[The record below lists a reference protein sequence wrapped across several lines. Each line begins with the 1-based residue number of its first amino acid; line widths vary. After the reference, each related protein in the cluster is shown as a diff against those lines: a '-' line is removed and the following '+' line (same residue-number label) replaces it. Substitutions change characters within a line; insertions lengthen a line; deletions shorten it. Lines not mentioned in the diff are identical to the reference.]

1 MRISAAFDW
10 FKSGSLAADSDPYK
24 ILGISRRAPADEVK
38 KAYRQLVMI
47 HHPDRGGDSIVVTRI
62 NSAYNVIR
70 KKRGI

>member
-10 FKSGSLAADSDPYK
+10 FKSTSTNTEDPYK
-24 ILGISRRAPADEVK
+24 ILGVSRRASGDEVK

-47 HHPDRGGDSIVVTRI
+47 HHPDKGGDSIVVTRI
-62 NSAYNVIR
+62 NSAYSVIR